1 MKKNAAGKQKETGI
15 RTQKQAYLF
24 LAPSLIILTVFVF
37 VPLVGAIAISLM
49 NINIYMNDI
58 SFAGLKNYLKMFT
71 DARVGNATLNTFY
84 FALLEVPLQIG
95 LALLLVMFMTKNTK
109 VHKLMRTTFYLPYVC
124 SMTAVSIMWSMLLN
138 KNY

>member
-71 DARVGNATLNTFY
+71 LSQKYFRIIVRTENTVNSSAWRVLYRMKKY
-84 FALLEVPLQIG
+84 FSSA
-95 LALLLVMFMTKNTK
+95 
-109 VHKLMRTTFYLPYVC
+109 
-124 SMTAVSIMWSMLLN
+124 TAVYN
-138 KNY
+138 KMAET

>member
-95 LALLLVMFMTKNTK
+95 WHCF
-109 VHKLMRTTFYLPYVC
+109 
-124 SMTAVSIMWSMLLN
+124 WSCL
-138 KNY
+138 

>member
-84 FALLEVPLQIG
+84 FALQMCIRDRCVPCG
-95 LALLLVMFMTKNTK
+95 TPHPKKVELL
-109 VHKLMRTTFYLPYVC
+109 
-124 SMTAVSIMWSMLLN
+124 
-138 KNY
+138 